1 MMASTSRVGVDRAPT
16 GKAQHWPWQPPLK
29 LHVKKPHFDT
39 IWGRFLGVCQ
49 RQMPNFLPPPVDPLL
64 RKFAPQIRPKMGFGA
79 WRWRGVQWPKTVFWC
94 SFCAAGPEIFSPP
107 AGPLMAGEA
116 MPCGATSV
124 PRRVPALIATGPR
137 DERGALVPA
146 WGSTS
151 APVGS
156 HDLCL
161 CAGAN
166 DKTCLDTF
174 DRPRSRCRCSRSNG
188 RL

>member
-1 MMASTSRVGVDRAPT
+1 MASTSRVGVDRAPT

-94 SFCAAGPEIFSPP
+94 SFCAAGPEKKFAAGGPPHSPV
-107 AGPLMAGEA
+107 L
-116 MPCGATSV
+116 CGATST
-124 PRRVPALIATGPR
+124 PCRVPALIAMSPR
-137 DERGALVPA
+137 DERGPLVPVLNGA
-146 WGSTS
+146 NCILLT
-151 APVGS
+151 VKT
-156 HDLCL
+156 HDLQTL
-161 CAGAN
+161 TPFKRKGVLGGKPPSVEGEL
-166 DKTCLDTF
+166 DKNPL
-174 DRPRSRCRCSRSNG
+174 
-188 RL
+188 L